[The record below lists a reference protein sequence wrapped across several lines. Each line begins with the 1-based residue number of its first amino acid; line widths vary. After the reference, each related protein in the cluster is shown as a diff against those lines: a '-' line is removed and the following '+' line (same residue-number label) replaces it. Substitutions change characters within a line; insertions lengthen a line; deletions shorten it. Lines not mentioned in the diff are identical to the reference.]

1 VSAAQVATENEIEDL
16 YRNGLLASPLNGY
29 CGRISPLESGL
40 VQPQTLGNLDTEEM
54 DWSSE
59 LLQILVSSIKG
70 EVKKNTPPLAGSF
83 LVFQLA

>member
-29 CGRISPLESGL
+29 CGRISPLECGL

-54 DWSSE
+54 DWGSE
-59 LLQILVSSIKG
+59 FCLILIGSLTG
-70 EVKKNTPPLAGSF
+70 EVPTSTGMAGSCF
-83 LVFQLA
+83 HH